1 MLIGGES
8 KGGKSTILGNLI
20 REMMCGGDFL
30 GFKVLKPLSV
40 LMMQAELRESR
51 LQKRLFP
58 KYSKLS
64 PEHLQNSSVWNTRGL
79 IMIERNIGLV
89 KEWLETIKPDVLVID
104 PIINFHDHEENDAT
118 AMAKFFRAIDELK
131 SEFNLAVIMS
141 HHFRKLGEGVKQP
154 SSLLNSVRGS
164 SAFRGWM
171 DTTIV
176 MEGRTKNEYR
186 RVEFET
192 RNSDEH
198 IKRIIKY
205 NPATKEFDWHNPV
218 ERVMTMLKTKMNGDK
233 LSTTQ
238 VVNLILIHCGDY
250 VSKNR
255 TKAFDLKDLLIS
267 TKQLKATEEGKTVYL
282 EMVK

>member
-8 KGGKSTILGNLI
+8 KGGKSTILANLI
-20 REMMCGGDFL
+20 REMIQGGEFL
-30 GFKVLKPLSV
+30 GFKVLKPLRM

-51 LQKRLFP
+51 LQKRLQP
-58 KYSKLS
+58 KYSGLS
-64 PEHLQNSSVWNTRGL
+64 QVHLENSYAWNTRGL
-79 IMIERNIGLV
+79 IMIERDKSLI
-89 KEWLETIKPDVLVID
+89 KDWLSKIKPDALVID

-118 AMAKFFRAIDELK
+118 AMAKFFRVIDELK
-131 SEFNLAVIMS
+131 AEFNMSIILS
-141 HHFRKLGEGVKQP
+141 HHFRKSGGGAVQG
-154 SSLLNSVRGS
+154 SLLESVRGS

-176 MEGRTKNEYR
+176 MEGRTKTEYR

-192 RNSDEH
+192 RNSDEA

-205 NPATKEFDWHNPV
+205 NKATKEFDWHNPLEAV
-218 ERVMTMLKTKMNGDK
+218 YEMLCTKMNGDK

-238 VVNLILIHCGDY
+238 VVNLILIHCGDL

-255 TKAFDLKDLLIS
+255 TRAFDMKDLLIS
-267 TKQLKATEEGKTVYL
+267 TKQLIPSEDGKTTYL
-282 EMVK
+282 ELAK